1 MIFRGV
7 GTTSS
12 GYIVSVP
19 LSDDPSRT
27 WSSMRRVSKSMCAVC
42 AAIARRVF
50 RKEGPTKAKSYSDV
64 IGNRSTIFDVVG
76 GNLCQTTHLSIKS
89 VYKTLRRRA
98 DVDYMPMAI
107 TFAAFAVGSAA
118 STTCVNL
125 QVCRVSVFLCAGV
138 VGQGRPPSDDLY
150 TVRLRIASTDTWE
163 FVNSTRAKGFRM

>member
-1 MIFRGV
+1 M
-7 GTTSS
+7 
-12 GYIVSVP
+12 
-19 LSDDPSRT
+19 
-27 WSSMRRVSKSMCAVC
+27 
-42 AAIARRVF
+42 
-50 RKEGPTKAKSYSDV
+50 
-64 IGNRSTIFDVVG
+64 
-76 GNLCQTTHLSIKS
+76 CQTTHLSIKS

-163 FVNSTRAKGFRM
+163 FVNSTRANCFRMEMLHMAAYITVCYIFCNAKPHRSFSHVTNSYIILDLILEILFFDCSIPNGVVCVFLTI